1 MADTISLDLRR
12 RIVRAY
18 WDGLT
23 STYEETAEMFKVGR
37 ASVSRLLRRDRE
49 TGDVLAK
56 KRGGD
61 LRRSVDLAWIEKHA
75 EAFPDARLVERIE
88 AWEAHSG
95 RRVSIGAMW
104 NALDAIGWT
113 HKKNSGGARTRSA
126 GGTGKARRLR
136 RQPRAPRGRAA
147 DLPG

>member
-18 WDGLT
+18 RSGLT
-23 STYEETAEMFKVGR
+23 ETYEETAEMFKVGR

-56 KRGGD
+56 PRGGD
-61 LRRSVDLAWIEKHA
+61 LRRSVDLAWIERHA
-75 EAFPDARLVERIE
+75 QSCPDARLVDRID

-113 HKKNSGGARTRSA
+113 HKKNSCRARTRSA
-126 GGTGKARRLR
+126 GGAGEAKRLR
-136 RQPRAPRGRAA
+136 GQPAAPRGRAA